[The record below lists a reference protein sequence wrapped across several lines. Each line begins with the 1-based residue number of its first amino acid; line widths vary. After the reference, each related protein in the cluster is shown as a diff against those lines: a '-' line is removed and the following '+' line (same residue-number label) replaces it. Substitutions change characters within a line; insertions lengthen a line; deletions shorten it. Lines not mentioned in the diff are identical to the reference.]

1 MHIGTSYRDIWKV
14 SLPIIVGSAAQNV
27 VALTDSVFL
36 YYLSE
41 TDFAAITMVASFYIV
56 IAAIGF
62 SFSRGAQI
70 LISLKAAQNQDR
82 TVGRIF
88 YSMVYFE
95 LVMAVFMFLFMTYGV
110 WYLFSAFVDSDQI
123 FYKCMEYL
131 DTRKWGV
138 FASYIGVSIVALYTG
153 LARPVFILIDT
164 IILAVVNIF
173 LDHALIFGAYGFPAM
188 GMAGA
193 GMASTIAEYV
203 ALAIFLIYI
212 LLDKK
217 NRQYLNIK
225 LPRWDARLIRQM
237 MRLSGPIVAMAVAGL
252 GSAFIFFGLVDKLG
266 ERTLAVTNVVRIAYL
281 IFAIPCWG
289 FSSGTNTVV
298 SYFIG
303 RRKRQAIVPMLWKT
317 ANLCVAV
324 TVALMLPLMLFPKK
338 VLYPIFGD
346 ERAYLIQEA
355 YPSLLVLF
363 GILIV
368 FSYGSIFFNGMIG
381 AGATKRALYVQV
393 VCAVGYTSMV
403 AIIINS
409 PIASLPLAWSME
421 IVYWGVI
428 FAISYRFITGKHWW
442 KWKSS

>member
-1 MHIGTSYRDIWKV
+1 
-14 SLPIIVGSAAQNV
+14 
-27 VALTDSVFL
+27 
-36 YYLSE
+36 
-41 TDFAAITMVASFYIV
+41 
-56 IAAIGF
+56 
-62 SFSRGAQI
+62 
-70 LISLKAAQNQDR
+70 
-82 TVGRIF
+82 
-88 YSMVYFE
+88 
-95 LVMAVFMFLFMTYGV
+95 
-110 WYLFSAFVDSDQI
+110 FSAFVDSDQI
-123 FYKCMEYL
+123 FYKCMDYL
-131 DTRKWGV
+131 ETRKWGV
-138 FASYIGVSIVALYTG
+138 FASYVGVSIVALYTG

-164 IILAVVNIF
+164 IILAAVNIF

-203 ALAIFLIYI
+203 ALGIFLLYVIF
-212 LLDKK
+212 DKK
-217 NRQYLNIK
+217 NRKYLATK
-225 LPRWDARLIRQM
+225 LPRWDAGLIRQM

-324 TVALMLPLMLFPKK
+324 TVALMLPLILFPKR

-393 VCAVGYTSMV
+393 VCAIGYTLLV
-403 AIIINS
+403 ALIINS

-421 IVYWGVI
+421 MVYWGII

-442 KWKSS
+442 KWRSG

>member
-1 MHIGTSYRDIWKV
+1 MRPSQYLPYKLHIGTSYSDIWKV

-56 IAAIGF
+56 VAAIGF

-70 LISLKAAQNQDR
+70 LISLKAAQGQDK

-95 LVMAVFMFLFMTYGV
+95 LVMAIVMFLFMTYGV

-123 FYKCMEYL
+123 FYKCMDYL
-131 DTRKWGV
+131 ETRKWGV
-138 FASYIGVSIVALYTG
+138 FASYVGVSIVALYTG

-164 IILAVVNIF
+164 IILAAVNIF

-203 ALAIFLIYI
+203 ALGIFLLYVIF
-212 LLDKK
+212 DKK
-217 NRQYLNIK
+217 NRKYLATK
-225 LPRWDARLIRQM
+225 LPRWDAGLIRQM

-324 TVALMLPLMLFPKK
+324 TVALMLPL
-338 VLYPIFGD
+338 
-346 ERAYLIQEA
+346 
-355 YPSLLVLF
+355 
-363 GILIV
+363 
-368 FSYGSIFFNGMIG
+368 
-381 AGATKRALYVQV
+381 
-393 VCAVGYTSMV
+393 
-403 AIIINS
+403 
-409 PIASLPLAWSME
+409 
-421 IVYWGVI
+421 
-428 FAISYRFITGKHWW
+428 
-442 KWKSS
+442 